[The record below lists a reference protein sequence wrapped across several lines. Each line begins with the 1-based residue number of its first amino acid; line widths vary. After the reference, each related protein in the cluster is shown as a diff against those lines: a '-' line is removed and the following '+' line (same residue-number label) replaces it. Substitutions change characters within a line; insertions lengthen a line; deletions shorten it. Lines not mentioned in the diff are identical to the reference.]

1 MRARSP
7 IVRMTVLAAV
17 LWTVVVVLSLGWGI
31 DQAER
36 QALQLAEVE
45 AKSNLKRD
53 LAFRRWATSQ
63 GGIYVRVTERTQPN
77 PYLAHIPDRDV
88 AMPDGGLLTLYNPAT
103 MLREI
108 KKAQTELYGTLARI
122 TGEEYLN
129 PINAPDEW
137 EKKAL
142 SIIKQTREDYSEVT
156 SIDGRPYLR
165 RIQPMM
171 MEEGCMKC
179 HAPTGIPVGEMRG
192 ATDIAIPL
200 EQYLAISR
208 STMFWLELTHAG
220 IWLLGMGAIAF
231 FSRRSTQHA
240 EAVRI
245 HQAVLNK
252 FKQAVEQSA
261 SGVVI
266 TNAEG
271 DIEYINRKFCEING
285 YTPDE
290 VLGKNPRLL
299 KSGETDAT
307 LYEDMWRSLAQGKEW
322 RGEFKN
328 RKKSGEVY
336 WCLESISPI
345 VDKAGEITHYVA
357 VIEDISDRKF
367 AEATIR
373 QLALYDPL
381 TELANRRLLRE
392 RLDQTVA
399 WSSRAGKR
407 VALLYLDIDRF
418 KAVNDTLGHHTGDA
432 LLKAAARRFGL
443 CLRASDTLARL
454 GGDEFAVVL
463 GDIERDEDA
472 ATVAE
477 KLLDAAREPFFIEGR
492 ELYVTASI
500 GISMYPS
507 DTDSIDMLLRNADVA
522 MYHAKACGKN
532 RHQFFGEGLAIQVSD
547 RWDIENS
554 LRRAAERGELFLE
567 YQPKMDFRSGCIY
580 GVEALLRWNHPT
592 IGRISPDRF
601 IPIAE
606 ETGEIE
612 HIGEWVLHTACAQA
626 EQWRKKGHALCIS
639 VNLSAVQLRQRNL
652 HERIEAALRRTGL
665 PPTALELEITESA
678 IMDDPDQAVATM
690 QRLCALGV
698 SIAIDDFGT
707 GYSSLSQ
714 LKRFPVSV
722 LKIDRAFIRD
732 ITQDPDDMAIAKAV
746 IALAKTMHL
755 SVIAEGAESAE
766 QMTLLREME
775 CDSVQ
780 GYFVSPPIPP
790 AEFDAFL
797 QAFTARA
804 AAHPQHDTAR
814 GRAPVLQ
821 RNTA

>member
-1 MRARSP
+1 
-7 IVRMTVLAAV
+7 MTVLAAV
-17 LWTVVVVLSLGWGI
+17 LWSAAVVASLGWGI
-31 DQAER
+31 VQADR

-63 GGIYVRVTERTQPN
+63 GGIYVRVTERTRPN
-77 PYLAHIPDRDV
+77 PYLADIPDRDV
-88 AMPDGGLLTLYNPAT
+88 IMPGGGMLTLYNPAT

-108 KKAQTELYGTLARI
+108 KNAQTELYGTLARI
-122 TGEEYLN
+122 TGEQYLN

-142 SIIKQTREDYSEVT
+142 SIIKQTGDDYSEVT

-179 HAPTGIPVGEMRG
+179 HAWTGIAIGELRG

-200 EQYLAISR
+200 GQYEAIANETR
-208 STMFWLELTHAG
+208 FWLASTHGSA
-220 IWLLGMGAIAF
+220 WLLGIGAIGF
-231 FSRRSTQHA
+231 ISRRSRQHE
-240 EAVRI
+240 EAVRS

-266 TNAEG
+266 TNAQGE
-271 DIEYINRKFCEING
+271 IEYTNNKFCEING
-285 YTPDE
+285 YAPGE

-299 KSGETDAT
+299 KSGETDPA
-307 LYEDMWRSLAQGKEW
+307 LYDDMWKSLAQGKEW

-336 WCLESISPI
+336 WCLETISPI
-345 VDKAGEITHYVA
+345 VDKMGAVTHYVA

-418 KAVNDTLGHHTGDA
+418 KAVNDTLGHHIGDA
-432 LLKAAARRFGL
+432 LLKAVARRL
-443 CLRASDTLARL
+443 CLGLRASDTLARL

-463 GDIERDEDA
+463 GDIDGNADA
-472 ATVAE
+472 ETVAE
-477 KLLDAAREPFFIEGR
+477 KLLEAVREPFIIEEK

-500 GISMYPS
+500 GISVYPT
-507 DTDSIDMLLRNADVA
+507 DTDSIDTLFRNADVA

-532 RHQFFGEGLAIQVSD
+532 RCQFFGEGLAIQVAS

-554 LRRAAERGELFLE
+554 LRRVAERGELFLE
-567 YQPKMDFRSGCIY
+567 YQPKMDFRSGRIY
-580 GVEALLRWNHPT
+580 GMEALVRWNHPG
-592 IGRISPDRF
+592 IGRIGPDRF
-601 IPIAE
+601 IPVAE

-626 EQWRKKGHALCIS
+626 QAWRREGHDLCVS
-639 VNLSAVQLRQRNL
+639 VNLSAVQLRQRSL
-652 HERIEAALRRTGL
+652 RERIEAVLQRTGL

-690 QRLCALGV
+690 QRLCTLGV
-698 SIAIDDFGT
+698 RFAIDDFGT

-714 LKRFPVSV
+714 LKRLPVSV

-732 ITQDPDDMAIAKAV
+732 ITHDPDDMAIAQAV

-755 SVIAEGAESAE
+755 SVIAEGAETAE
-766 QMTLLREME
+766 QMALLRSME

-780 GYFVSPPIPP
+780 GYFLSPPVSPADFDVFLASFTPHPWVKLHTVPP
-790 AEFDAFL
+790 RVA
-797 QAFTARA
+797 
-804 AAHPQHDTAR
+804 
-814 GRAPVLQ
+814 
-821 RNTA
+821 